1 MDWTLAIDRQREA
14 LLRMVA
20 ALLVMAG
27 GGEVLSR
34 FERSAVFRVLR
45 PAEAAFRRLV
55 VIVMERTE
63 EGAQPVRAPVIRP
76 VVVKIAR
83 GDGARIP
90 AFALF
95 DPRKPIVVGTARRPV
110 RHEPRIRGFDWDE
123 PVYAPKP
130 VPLPDDPVSAARMMR
145 RLQALQLA
153 LEDVPKQ
160 ARRLARMQTK
170 RESGRAETGKYIRPM
185 RPGRPPGYRART
197 VHPVDEVLKNC
208 HQLALYAIDLK
219 VNSQSDPPDTG

>member
-1 MDWTLAIDRQREA
+1 MDWTLAINRHRDA

-27 GGEVLSR
+27 GGETLSR
-34 FERSAVFRVLR
+34 VERSGIFRVLR

-55 VIVMERTE
+55 VIVMERME
-63 EGAQPVRAPVIRP
+63 EGAHPVRTPVIRP
-76 VVVKIAR
+76 VTVKIAR
-83 GDGARIP
+83 GP
-90 AFALF
+90 VKPVPSFALF
-95 DPRKPIVVGTARRPV
+95 DPRKPIVVGRARRAV
-110 RHEPRIRGFDWDE
+110 KGEPRIRSFDWDE
-123 PVYAPKP
+123 PVYPPKA
-130 VPLPDDPVSAARMMR
+130 VPLPDDRVSAVRMMR

-160 ARRLARMQTK
+160 ARRLARMQAK
-170 RESGRAETGKYIRPM
+170 RAEVRCQTGKYIAPL

-197 VHPVDEVLKNC
+197 RHPVDEVLKNC

-219 VNSQSDPPDTG
+219 GNSHGDPPDTG